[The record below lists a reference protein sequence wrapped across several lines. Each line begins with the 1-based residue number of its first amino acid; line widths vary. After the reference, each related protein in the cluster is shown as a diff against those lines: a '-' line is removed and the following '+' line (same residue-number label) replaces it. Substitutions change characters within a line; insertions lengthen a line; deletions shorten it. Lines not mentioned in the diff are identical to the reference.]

1 MFYLE
6 LSTGLRRGE
15 LVALPWRDLNF
26 QMKTLTVYVE
36 TSVLI
41 FYKYFAVVK
50 RQSHPLTQIVTQ
62 VCAKACGCNG
72 EIAVKFRTFR

>member
-26 QMKTLTVYVE
+26 QTKTLTVYVE

-62 VCAKACGCNG
+62 VCAKACGRSGQNLT
-72 EIAVKFRTFR
+72 KFCIFR